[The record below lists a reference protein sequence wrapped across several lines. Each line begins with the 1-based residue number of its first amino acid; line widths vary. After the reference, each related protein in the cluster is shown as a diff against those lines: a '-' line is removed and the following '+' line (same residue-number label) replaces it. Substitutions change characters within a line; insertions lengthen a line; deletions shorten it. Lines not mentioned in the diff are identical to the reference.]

1 MENINSKIRDC
12 YANFIRVMSSE
23 KPYSS
28 SCDRNRDPILK
39 VLQELIRDKHKSLL
53 EIGSGTGQHA
63 VYLSKHFPQLNW
75 FCSDTADKLAGIS
88 MWIDDSNSNIK
99 DPLEF
104 EIMKDEFP
112 KGSYDL
118 LFTANTFHIMSWKH
132 VQHLINLSG
141 KALEPEA
148 LFLIYGPFNY
158 DDNNTSESNENF
170 DQWLKDR
177 DPNSGIRNF
186 EDLVEEMNE
195 NSFEFKKD
203 FAMPANNRFL
213 VFEKH

>member
-1 MENINSKIRDC
+1 
-12 YANFIRVMSSE
+12 
-23 KPYSS
+23 
-28 SCDRNRDPILK
+28 
-39 VLQELIRDKHKSLL
+39 
-53 EIGSGTGQHA
+53 
-63 VYLSKHFPQLNW
+63 
-75 FCSDTADKLAGIS
+75 

-158 DDNNTSESNENF
+158 DDNYTSESNENF

-177 DPNSGIRNF
+177 APNSGIRNF